1 MIVVVMGV
9 TATGKTTIAK
19 ELVRRTG
26 WDFAEGDD
34 YHSEANREKMHA
46 GIPLTDADR
55 EPWLQALHTVLADWF
70 HAGKNGVMTC
80 SALKES
86 YRATLRGDLPA
97 GAVQFVILEA
107 PKAVL
112 ADRLAHRTNH
122 FMNPALLD
130 SQLATLEE
138 PSDAIHLDVDRSPAA
153 ATADLMHKLGV

>member
-1 MIVVVMGV
+1 VILIVAGV
-9 TATGKTTIAK
+9 AGSGKTTVGA
-19 ELVRRTG
+19 LLAGRFG
-26 WDFAEGDD
+26 WPFADAD
-34 YHSEANREKMHA
+34 TFHPAANVAKMHA

>member
-1 MIVVVMGV
+1 MIVVLMGV

-26 WDFAEGDD
+26 WEFAEGDD

-46 GIPLTDADR
+46 GIPLNDADR
-55 EPWLQALHTVLADWF
+55 EPWLRALHAVLAQWF
-70 HAGKNGVMTC
+70 NAGRSGAMTC

-86 YRATLRGDLPA
+86 YRAILRGDLPE

-112 ADRLAHRTNH
+112 ADRLAHRTHH

-138 PSDAIHLDVDRSPAA
+138 PSDAIHLDVNRTPEEAVQ
-153 ATADLMHKLGV
+153 DLLQRLGV